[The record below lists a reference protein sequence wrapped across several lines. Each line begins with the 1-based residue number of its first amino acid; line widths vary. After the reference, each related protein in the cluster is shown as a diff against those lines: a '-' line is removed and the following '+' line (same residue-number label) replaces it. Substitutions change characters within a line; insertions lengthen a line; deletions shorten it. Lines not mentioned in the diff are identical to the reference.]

1 MRRLNAARAAMVLS
15 SGAAER
21 TQARN
26 ALRALL
32 RSLGIKAPR
41 NLWSRRGLTWLAGLQ
56 VAGDLRQER
65 IRTLTEMAFSA
76 CPPSKGRRLA
86 HIAAGGRRPAVHRAW
101 RFENSVTLA
110 GAAAII
116 GGVWPARARRRAE
129 QAPM

>member
-41 NLWSRRGLTWLAGLQ
+41 NLWSRRGMAWLAGLQ

-76 CPPSKGRRLA
+76 YPPTWRR
-86 HIAAGGRRPAVHRAW
+86 
-101 RFENSVTLA
+101 
-110 GAAAII
+110 
-116 GGVWPARARRRAE
+116 
-129 QAPM
+129 